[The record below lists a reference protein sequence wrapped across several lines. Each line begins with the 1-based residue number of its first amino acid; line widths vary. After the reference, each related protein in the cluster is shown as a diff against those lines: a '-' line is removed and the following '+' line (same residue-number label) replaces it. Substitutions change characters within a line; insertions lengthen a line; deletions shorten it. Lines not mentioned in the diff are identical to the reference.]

1 MIVRRNLRNYV
12 TVKKLVVSLLSL
24 SLIYSTQSATAA
36 PRPIVVKEMV
46 AINLAA
52 PVTVDTKMLVIGSS
66 IVLLNDSS
74 VRAIGADGVEKW
86 RLALTQG
93 AASIATALAAD
104 SSGNIWIAGSSAIAP
119 VVTPSPIPTVA
130 PINPDNVLVDPKVP
144 LRSDLTVATIWK
156 ISNTGAL
163 ISTYTAEPLSALLVN
178 SIAINAKGITLGGVR
193 ATDAGNSGVI
203 ISGDLEGKFSK
214 PIFLGL
220 SDTSIDVV
228 VLGTDSSVYAIG
240 NSTETLAGKKVAG
253 YRDGIIAKYSSAG
266 KLSALV
272 RSSAAKARREWLSAT
287 NSLFLTGSV
296 QTGQKFESALTK
308 FATNLSPTWTYRFA
322 STGATYS
329 ALGPNGSH
337 FAAFASTSA
346 IKGITNWKP
355 SKPSAL
361 LLTFDSKGA
370 LVDAKSAAG
379 TPLALGYSKDL
390 GIVLMSSGQ
399 TAVSIFRL
407 T

>member
-1 MIVRRNLRNYV
+1 M
-12 TVKKLVVSLLSL
+12 KKLVVSLLSL

>member
-1 MIVRRNLRNYV
+1 
-12 TVKKLVVSLLSL
+12 VKKIVLSLLTL
-24 SLIYSTQSATAA
+24 FLLINPYTATAA
-36 PRPIVVKEMV
+36 PKPIIAKEMV

-52 PVTVDTKMLVIGSS
+52 PISADTKMLVVGSS

-93 AASIATALAAD
+93 VASIATALAAD
-104 SSGNIWIAGSSAIAP
+104 GVGNIWIAGSSALAP
-119 VVTPSPIPTVA
+119 VVAPSATPTPP
-130 PINPDNVLVDPKVP
+130 PINPDNVVVDPKVP
-144 LRSDLTVATIWK
+144 VRSDLTIATVWK
-156 ISNTGAL
+156 ITNTGAL
-163 ISTYTAEPLSALLVN
+163 VSTYTAEPLSALLVN
-178 SIAINAKGITLGGVR
+178 SISINLKGFTLGGMR
-193 ATDAGNSGVI
+193 ATDTGNSGVI
-203 ISGDLEGKFSK
+203 INADLEGKFSK

-228 VLGTDSSVYAIG
+228 IRGTDSSVYAIG

-272 RSSAAKARREWLSAT
+272 RSSAARAKREWLSAT

-308 FATNLSPTWTYRFA
+308 FATNLSPTWTFRFA
-322 STGATYS
+322 STGTTIA
-329 ALGPNGSH
+329 AIGPSGSY
-337 FAAFASTSA
+337 FAAFASKSA
-346 IKGITNWKP
+346 IKGLSNWKP
-355 SKPSAL
+355 TKPTAV
-361 LLTFDSKGA
+361 LLTFDRKGA
-370 LVDAKSAAG
+370 LVAATSASG
-379 TPLALGYSKDL
+379 VPLALGYSKEL
-390 GIVLMSSGQ
+390 GAILMSTSQ
-399 TAVSIFRL
+399 TGVSIFRL

>member
-1 MIVRRNLRNYV
+1 M
-12 TVKKLVVSLLSL
+12 KKLVVSLLSL
-24 SLIYSTQSATAA
+24 SLIFSTQSATAA
-36 PRPIVVKEMV
+36 PKPIVVKEMV

-52 PVTVDTKMLVIGSS
+52 PVTVDTKMLVVGSS

-86 RLALTQG
+86 RLPLTQG

-104 SSGNIWIAGSSAIAP
+104 SAGNIWIAGSSAVAP
-119 VVTPSPIPTVA
+119 AVTPSPTPTVA

-144 LRSDLTVATIWK
+144 LRSDLKVATIWK

-163 ISTYTAEPLSALLVN
+163 ISTYTAEPLTALLIN

-193 ATDAGNSGVI
+193 STDAGNSGLI
-203 ISGDLEGKFSK
+203 INADLEGKFSK

-253 YRDGIIAKYSSAG
+253 YRDGIIAKYSSTG

-337 FAAFASTSA
+337 FAAFASASA

-390 GIVLMSSGQ
+390 GIVLMSTSQ

>member
-1 MIVRRNLRNYV
+1 M
-12 TVKKLVVSLLSL
+12 KKLVVSLLSL
-24 SLIYSTQSATAA
+24 SLICSTQSATAA
-36 PRPIVVKEMV
+36 PKPIVVKEMV
-46 AINLAA
+46 AINLAS

-93 AASIATALAAD
+93 AASIASALAAD
-104 SSGNIWIAGSSAIAP
+104 SAGNIWIAGSSAGAP
-119 VVTPSPIPTVA
+119 VVTPSPTPTVA
-130 PINPDNVLVDPKVP
+130 PINPDNVLVDPRVP

-163 ISTYTAEPLSALLVN
+163 ISTYTAEPLTALLIN

-193 ATDAGNSGVI
+193 STDGGNSGVI
-203 ISGDLEGKFSK
+203 INADLEGKFSK
-214 PIFLGL
+214 PIFLGV

-253 YRDGIIAKYSSAG
+253 YRDGILAKYSSAG

-287 NSLFLTGSV
+287 NSLFLTGPV

-337 FAAFASTSA
+337 FAAFASASA

-355 SKPSAL
+355 SRPSAL

-370 LVDAKSAAG
+370 LVDAKSATG

-390 GIVLMSSGQ
+390 GIVLMSTGQ

>member
-1 MIVRRNLRNYV
+1 M
-12 TVKKLVVSLLSL
+12 KKLVVSLLSL
-24 SLIYSTQSATAA
+24 SLICSTQSATAA
-36 PRPIVVKEMV
+36 PKPIVVKEMV
-46 AINLAA
+46 AINLAS

-93 AASIATALAAD
+93 AASIASALAAD
-104 SSGNIWIAGSSAIAP
+104 SAGNIWIAGSSAGAP
-119 VVTPSPIPTVA
+119 VVTPSPTPTVA
-130 PINPDNVLVDPKVP
+130 PINPDNVLVDPRVP

-163 ISTYTAEPLSALLVN
+163 ISTYTAEPLTALLIN

-193 ATDAGNSGVI
+193 STDGGNSGVI
-203 ISGDLEGKFSK
+203 INADLEGKFSK
-214 PIFLGL
+214 PIFLGV

-253 YRDGIIAKYSSAG
+253 YRDGIFAKYSSTG

-287 NSLFLTGSV
+287 NSLFLTGPV

-337 FAAFASTSA
+337 FAAFASASA

-355 SKPSAL
+355 SRPSAL

-370 LVDAKSAAG
+370 LVDAKSATG

-390 GIVLMSSGQ
+390 GIVLMSTGQ

>member
-1 MIVRRNLRNYV
+1 
-12 TVKKLVVSLLSL
+12 VKKLVVSLLSL
-24 SLIYSTQSATAA
+24 SLIFSTQSATAA
-36 PRPIVVKEMV
+36 PKPIVVKEMV

-93 AASIATALAAD
+93 AASIASALAAD
-104 SSGNIWIAGSSAIAP
+104 SAGNIWIAGSSAGAP
-119 VVTPSPIPTVA
+119 VVTPTPTPTVA

-144 LRSDLTVATIWK
+144 IRSDLTVATIWK

-163 ISTYTAEPLSALLVN
+163 ISTYTAEPLTALLIN

-193 ATDAGNSGVI
+193 STDGGNSGVI
-203 ISGDLEGKFSK
+203 INADLEGKFSK
-214 PIFLGL
+214 PIFLGV

-253 YRDGIIAKYSSAG
+253 YRDGIIAKYSSTG

-287 NSLFLTGSV
+287 NSLFLTGPV

-337 FAAFASTSA
+337 FAAFASASA

-355 SKPSAL
+355 SRPSAL

-370 LVDAKSAAG
+370 LVDAKSATG

-390 GIVLMSSGQ
+390 GIVLMSTGQ

>member
-1 MIVRRNLRNYV
+1 
-12 TVKKLVVSLLSL
+12 VKKLVVSLLSL
-24 SLIYSTQSATAA
+24 SLIFSTQSATAA
-36 PRPIVVKEMV
+36 PKPIVVKEMV

-86 RLALTQG
+86 RLALAQG

-104 SSGNIWIAGSSAIAP
+104 SAGNIWIAGSSAVAP
-119 VVTPSPIPTVA
+119 VVTPSPTPTVA
-130 PINPDNVLVDPKVP
+130 PINPDNVVVDPKVP
-144 LRSDLTVATIWK
+144 LRSDLKVATIWK

-163 ISTYTAEPLSALLVN
+163 ISTYTAEPVTALLIN

-193 ATDAGNSGVI
+193 ATDAGNSGLI
-203 ISGDLEGKFSK
+203 INADLEGKFSK

-240 NSTETLAGKKVAG
+240 NSTETLTGKKVAG
-253 YRDGIIAKYSSAG
+253 YRDGIIAKYSSTG

-287 NSLFLTGSV
+287 NSLFLTGPV

-390 GIVLMSSGQ
+390 GIVLMSTSQ

>member
-1 MIVRRNLRNYV
+1 
-12 TVKKLVVSLLSL
+12 VKKLVVSLLSL
-24 SLIYSTQSATAA
+24 SLICSTQSATAA
-36 PRPIVVKEMV
+36 PKPIVVKEMV

-93 AASIATALAAD
+93 AASIASALAAD
-104 SSGNIWIAGSSAIAP
+104 TAGNIWIAGSSAGAP
-119 VVTPSPIPTVA
+119 VLTPTPTPTVA

-163 ISTYTAEPLSALLVN
+163 ISTYTAEPLTALLIN

-193 ATDAGNSGVI
+193 STDGGNSGVI
-203 ISGDLEGKFSK
+203 INADLEGKFSK
-214 PIFLGL
+214 PIFLGV

-253 YRDGIIAKYSSAG
+253 YRDGILAKYSSTG

-287 NSLFLTGSV
+287 NSLFLTGPV

-337 FAAFASTSA
+337 FAAFASASA

-355 SKPSAL
+355 SRPSAL

-370 LVDAKSAAG
+370 LVDAKSATG

-390 GIVLMSSGQ
+390 GIVLMSTGQ

>member
-1 MIVRRNLRNYV
+1 M
-12 TVKKLVVSLLSL
+12 KKLVVSLLSL
-24 SLIYSTQSATAA
+24 SLIFSTQSATAA
-36 PRPIVVKEMV
+36 PKPIVVKEMV

-93 AASIATALAAD
+93 AASIASALAAD
-104 SSGNIWIAGSSAIAP
+104 SAGNIWIAGSSAGAP
-119 VVTPSPIPTVA
+119 VVTPTPTPTVA

-163 ISTYTAEPLSALLVN
+163 ISTYTAEPLTALLIN

-193 ATDAGNSGVI
+193 STDAGNSGLI
-203 ISGDLEGKFSK
+203 INADLEGKFSK
-214 PIFLGL
+214 PIFLGV

-253 YRDGIIAKYSSAG
+253 YRDGILAKYSSAG

-287 NSLFLTGSV
+287 NSLFLTGPV

-337 FAAFASTSA
+337 FAAFASASA

-355 SKPSAL
+355 SRPSAL

-370 LVDAKSAAG
+370 LVDAKSATG

-390 GIVLMSSGQ
+390 GIVLMSTGQ

>member
-1 MIVRRNLRNYV
+1 
-12 TVKKLVVSLLSL
+12 VKKLVVSLLSL
-24 SLIYSTQSATAA
+24 SLICSTQSATAA
-36 PRPIVVKEMV
+36 PKPIVVKEMV
-46 AINLAA
+46 AINLAS

-104 SSGNIWIAGSSAIAP
+104 SAGNIWIAGSSAGAP
-119 VVTPSPIPTVA
+119 VVTPSPTPTVA

-144 LRSDLTVATIWK
+144 LRSDLTVATTWK

-163 ISTYTAEPLSALLVN
+163 ISTYTAEPLTALLIN

-193 ATDAGNSGVI
+193 STDGGNSGVI
-203 ISGDLEGKFSK
+203 INADLEGKFSK
-214 PIFLGL
+214 PIFLGV

-253 YRDGIIAKYSSAG
+253 YRDGIIAKYSSTG

-287 NSLFLTGSV
+287 NSLFLTGPV

-337 FAAFASTSA
+337 FAAFASASA

-355 SKPSAL
+355 SRPSAL

-370 LVDAKSAAG
+370 LVDAKSATG

-390 GIVLMSSGQ
+390 GIVLMSTGQ

>member
-1 MIVRRNLRNYV
+1 
-12 TVKKLVVSLLSL
+12 
-24 SLIYSTQSATAA
+24 
-36 PRPIVVKEMV
+36 
-46 AINLAA
+46 
-52 PVTVDTKMLVIGSS
+52 MLVIGSS

-104 SSGNIWIAGSSAIAP
+104 SAGNIWIAGSSAGAP
-119 VVTPSPIPTVA
+119 VVTPSPTPTVA

-144 LRSDLTVATIWK
+144 LRSDLTVATTWK

-163 ISTYTAEPLSALLVN
+163 ISTYTAEPLTALLIN

-193 ATDAGNSGVI
+193 STDGGNSGVI
-203 ISGDLEGKFSK
+203 INADLEGKFSK
-214 PIFLGL
+214 PIFLGV

-253 YRDGIIAKYSSAG
+253 YRDGIIAKYSSTG

-287 NSLFLTGSV
+287 NSLFLTGPV

-337 FAAFASTSA
+337 FAAFASASA

-355 SKPSAL
+355 SRPSAL

-370 LVDAKSAAG
+370 LVDAKSATG

-390 GIVLMSSGQ
+390 GIVLMSTGQ

>member
-1 MIVRRNLRNYV
+1 M
-12 TVKKLVVSLLSL
+12 KKLVL
-24 SLIYSTQSATAA
+24 SLITLSLLFNPYPAKAA
-36 PRPIVVKEMV
+36 PKPIIVKEMV

-52 PVTVDTKMLVIGSS
+52 PVTVDTKMLVVGSS

-104 SSGNIWIAGSSAIAP
+104 SAGNIWIAGSSAVAP
-119 VVTPSPIPTVA
+119 LVSPTPTPTVV
-130 PINPDNVLVDPKVP
+130 PINPDNVIIDPKVP
-144 LRSDLTVATIWK
+144 VRADLTVATVWK
-156 ISNTGAL
+156 ISNVGAL
-163 ISTYTAEPLSALLVN
+163 ISTYTAEPLSALLIN
-178 SIAINAKGITLGGVR
+178 SISINAKGITLGGVR
-193 ATDAGNSGVI
+193 ATDTGNSGVI
-203 ISGDLEGKFSK
+203 INGDLEGKFVK
-214 PIFLGL
+214 PISLGL

-228 VLGTDSSVYAIG
+228 IRGTDSSVYAIG

-253 YRDGIIAKYSSAG
+253 YRDGIIAKYSSVG
-266 KLSALV
+266 KLASLV
-272 RSSAAKARREWLSAT
+272 RSSAAKAKREWLSAT

-296 QTGQKFESALTK
+296 QTGQKFESAFTK

-355 SKPSAL
+355 SKPTAL
-361 LLTFDSKGA
+361 LFTFDSKGA
-370 LVDAKSAAG
+370 LVDAKSAVG

-390 GIVLMSSGQ
+390 GIVLMSTGQ

>member
-1 MIVRRNLRNYV
+1 
-12 TVKKLVVSLLSL
+12 VKKLVVSLLSL
-24 SLIYSTQSATAA
+24 SLICSTQSATAA
-36 PRPIVVKEMV
+36 PKPIVVKEMV

-93 AASIATALAAD
+93 AASIASALAAD
-104 SSGNIWIAGSSAIAP
+104 TAGNIWIAGSSAGAP
-119 VVTPSPIPTVA
+119 VVTPTPTPTVA

-163 ISTYTAEPLSALLVN
+163 ISTYTAEPLTALLIN

-193 ATDAGNSGVI
+193 STDGGNSGVI
-203 ISGDLEGKFSK
+203 INADLEGKFSK
-214 PIFLGL
+214 PIFLGV

-253 YRDGIIAKYSSAG
+253 YRDGILAKYSSTG

-287 NSLFLTGSV
+287 NSLFLTGPV

-337 FAAFASTSA
+337 FAAFASASA

-355 SKPSAL
+355 SRPSAL

-370 LVDAKSAAG
+370 LVDAKSATG

-390 GIVLMSSGQ
+390 GIVLMSTGQ